1 MPRPVLAVGSDDL
14 DRRRTRLTHRPNL
27 IMRLTIE
34 RGWRPTT
41 MRELGVG
48 LDGDAVMIPV
58 PDANRQLVG
67 VLRYRPW
74 PTSG

>member
-1 MPRPVLAVGSDDL
+1 
-14 DRRRTRLTHRPNL
+14 
-27 IMRLTIE
+27 MRLTIE